1 MDKRIVL
8 SQNIKLFDENNNEF
22 IVHIKNGSEEYGGSV
37 LSYQINLDQTTGRL
51 KEYYPYELSEFIERN
66 DEGYLFINE
75 VLSDKINEFQTRFA
89 QTFISTLTAW
99 APNIASGV
107 SHITTSVINIFMG
120 FVMAIYM
127 IFSKDKLIRQVKK
140 FAHALFNDQHYQ
152 YISEVVKLTG
162 TTFENFL
169 AGFGTVS

>member
-37 LSYQINLDQTTGRL
+37 LSYQVNLDQTTGRL

-75 VLSDKINEFQTRFA
+75 VLSDKINEFQKGRERYLNAYQTLLEKINEKKDENEKDEENNRHRFSSSSGN
-89 QTFISTLTAW
+89 FKLVCRNIS
-99 APNIASGV
+99 IC
-107 SHITTSVINIFMG
+107 
-120 FVMAIYM
+120 
-127 IFSKDKLIRQVKK
+127 R
-140 FAHALFNDQHYQ
+140 
-152 YISEVVKLTG
+152 
-162 TTFENFL
+162 
-169 AGFGTVS
+169 